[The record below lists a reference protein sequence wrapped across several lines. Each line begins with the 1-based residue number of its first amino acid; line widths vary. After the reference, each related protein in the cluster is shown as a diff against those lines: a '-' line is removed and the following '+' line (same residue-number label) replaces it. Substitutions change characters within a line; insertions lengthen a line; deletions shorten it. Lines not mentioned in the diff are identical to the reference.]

1 MNTKSLIDQLNPQQ
15 KEALLHTKGPLL
27 ILAGAGS
34 GKTRVITHKFAYLLK
49 EKKLSSSSILAV
61 TFTNKAAEEM
71 KSRICSL
78 LSCELNNTWI
88 GTFHS
93 QCNRILRSEIKALKY
108 DPDFVIY
115 DETDQHSLIR
125 HILKEL
131 NIYEALYKGVASRIS
146 NLKASMITPEEFI
159 SSGDGYGFDEKL
171 AKVYL
176 RYQDELRRCNA
187 LDFDDLIL
195 LTVKLFQEREDILE
209 KYQERFKYILV
220 DEFQDTNYA
229 QYMLVKLLASG
240 HRKISVVGDDDQ
252 SIYRFR
258 GAEVKNI
265 QRFEKDFPDLKII
278 KLEQNYRCTQNI
290 LDVSG
295 AVIAQNKSRK
305 KKKLWTDR
313 GRGEKVCFYWL
324 PTEDDEAKY
333 IARTIREIFLK
344 GKYSYGDIAIL
355 YRINIQSRA
364 IEEALK
370 KERIPY
376 RIVGG
381 VSFYE
386 RMEVKDI
393 IAYLRL
399 IQNPHDNVSLR
410 RIINTPSRGIGAAT
424 INKIEHV
431 SKKED
436 ISLFEAIK
444 EICSKKSSSPTVVD
458 RLKDFIKLINSL
470 IEIKEEPV
478 SEIIK
483 EIVELTG
490 YAENLAEERIQNI
503 AELMASAEGAKLN
516 EFLDRV
522 SLFTKLD
529 DTVES
534 DKVSL
539 MTFHTAK
546 GLEFS
551 VVFITGLEEGLLPYF
566 KAFDSEEELEEERR
580 LFYVGMTRA
589 KNHLYL
595 TGAKKRRVFSKLQD
609 QEPSRFLFSIPKEC
623 CRWVEKAI
631 CKHYQPAQAQ
641 PKPAAKKAAPTFK
654 VPYKTGCRVRHPKW
668 GVGVVRD
675 CYGEGDDIKVCVN
688 FPGVGI
694 KRLALKFAHLEKV

>member
-1 MNTKSLIDQLNPQQ
+1 MNAKSLINQLNPQQ
-15 KEALLHTKGPLL
+15 KEALLHFDGPLL

-34 GKTRVITHKFAYLLK
+34 GKTRVITYKYAYLLK
-49 EKKLSSSSILAV
+49 EKNLPSSSIFTV
-61 TFTNKAAEEM
+61 TFTNKAAGEM
-71 KSRICSL
+71 KSRICSIL
-78 LSCELNNTWI
+78 GCELNQTWI

-93 QCNRILRSEIKALKY
+93 QCNRILRSEIKALGY
-108 DPDFVIY
+108 NPDFVIY
-115 DETDQHSLIR
+115 DESDQHSLIR

-131 NIYEALYKGVASRIS
+131 NIYEALYKGVAARIS
-146 NLKASMITPEEFI
+146 NLKASLITPEEFI
-159 SSGDGYGFDEKL
+159 SSGDSYGFDEKL

-187 LDFDDLIL
+187 LDFDDLIM
-195 LTVKLFQEREDILE
+195 LTVRLFQDREDILH
-209 KYQERFKYILV
+209 KYQEKFQYILV
-220 DEFQDTNYA
+220 DEFQDTNYS
-229 QYMLVKLLASG
+229 QYMLVRLLASG
-240 HRKISVVGDDDQ
+240 HRQLSVVGDDDQ
-252 SIYRFR
+252 SIYKFR

-265 QRFEKDFPDLKII
+265 NRLEKDFPDLRII

-295 AVIAQNKSRK
+295 AVIAENRSRK
-305 KKKLWTDR
+305 AKKLWTER
-313 GRGEKVCFYWL
+313 GKGEKVCFYWL
-324 PTEDDEAKY
+324 PNEEDEAKY
-333 IARTIREIFLK
+333 IARTIREIYLK

-355 YRINIQSRA
+355 YRINMQSRA
-364 IEEALK
+364 IEEALR

-381 VSFYE
+381 IGFYE
-386 RMEVKDI
+386 RAEVKDV
-393 IAYLRL
+393 IAYLRI

-410 RIINTPSRGIGAAT
+410 RIINTPPRGIGAAT

-431 SKKED
+431 SKKEG
-436 ISLFEAIK
+436 ISLYDAIRN
-444 EICSKKSSSPTVVD
+444 ICSKKSSSPTVVE
-458 RLKDFIKLINSL
+458 RLKDFVAL
-470 IEIKEEPV
+470 IERLTLIKQQPV

-490 YAENLAEERIQNI
+490 YAESLSEERIQNI
-503 AELMASAEGAKLN
+503 AELMASAEGKGLG
-516 EFLDRV
+516 EFLDNV
-522 SLFTKLD
+522 SLITRLD
-529 DTVES
+529 DSVEG

-566 KAFDSEEELEEERR
+566 KAFDSNDELEEERR

-589 KNHLYL
+589 KDHLYL

-609 QEPSRFLFSIPKEC
+609 QEPSRFLFSIPKSC

-631 CKHYQPAQAQ
+631 CKHYHETIPKKEKTKRAATPA
-641 PKPAAKKAAPTFK
+641 FK
-654 VPYKTGCRVRHPKW
+654 VPYKTGCRVKHPKW

-675 CYGEGDDIKVCVN
+675 CYGEGDDLKVAVN
-688 FPGVGI
+688 FPGVGV
-694 KRLALKFAHLEKV
+694 KRLAVKFAHLERV